1 MEFRLAELSDLDTVS
16 TLFRLAVEKMI
27 QERVFQWDEIYPDVQ
42 TLKNDI
48 LQKEMFVGVE
58 ENQIVSVYVLNTQSD
73 PEYQSGVWQIP
84 ENYKIIHRL
93 CIRPDF
99 QNQGLAVQTMLH
111 IEKTLKAEKFAAV
124 RLDAFVHN
132 PAALHLYQKLSYQIV
147 GCVTWRKGSFYLM
160 EKIL

>member
-73 PEYQSGVWQIP
+73 PEYQSGAWQIP

-132 PAALHLYQKLSYQIV
+132 PAALHLYQKLGYQIV